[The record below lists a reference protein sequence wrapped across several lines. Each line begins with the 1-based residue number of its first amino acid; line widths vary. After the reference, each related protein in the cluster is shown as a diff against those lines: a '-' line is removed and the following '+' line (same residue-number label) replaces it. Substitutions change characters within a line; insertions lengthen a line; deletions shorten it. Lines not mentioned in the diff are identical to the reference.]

1 MQWVPPYA
9 RQRIGQYTVLS
20 PPQTATYEKL
30 LSPLTGPYGSHI
42 VPNMKTRE
50 QEIDEKAAEFDERH
64 PHVRG
69 LFIRFSFEIIDRGFV
84 NYSAQAIF
92 ERIRWETDE
101 ADVDGKSMFKLNN
114 NYRAYYARRFM
125 ETYPEY
131 EGFFRTRHRVSG
143 DRRALGLPELTPRDF
158 PYTNNSSEV
167 FGA

>member
-1 MQWVPPYA
+1 
-9 RQRIGQYTVLS
+9 
-20 PPQTATYEKL
+20 
-30 LSPLTGPYGSHI
+30 
-42 VPNMKTRE
+42 MKTRE

-114 NYRAYYARRFM
+114 NYVAYYARRFM